1 MGHLAPVG
9 PSGAAATSRTSTH
22 QEVNG
27 SILSS
32 LLTLQMRKQKSV
44 TFGGHL
50 VLESQT
56 EMRAQL
62 CFLSDL
68 CSCRRAMQTSGR
80 FLSTPSDSGIGE
92 DTESGWTPSSAPPRL
107 LRDKRPAGQ
116 RLQASVFSSVCC
128 LPSGLFW
135 GLMTCWVHSMWRCV
149 VSP

>member
-9 PSGAAATSRTSTH
+9 PSGAAATSRTSAH
-22 QEVNG
+22 QEVSG

-32 LLTLQMRKQKSV
+32 LLILQMRKQKPV

-56 EMRAQL
+56 ETRAQL

-68 CSCRRAMQTSGR
+68 CSCRWAMQTSGR
-80 FLSTPSDSGIGE
+80 FLGTPSDSGTGE
-92 DTESGWTPSSAPPRL
+92 DTESGLSPSSAPPRL
-107 LRDKRPAGQ
+107 LRDKGPAGQ
-116 RLQASVFSSVCC
+116 GLQASVFSSVSC
-128 LPSGLFW
+128 LPSGLFR
-135 GLMTCWVHSMWRCV
+135 GLMTRWVHSMWWCV